1 MRQVAHALL
10 TRPPLRLNKIPPKP
24 HQRLISVR
32 LACVRHAAS
41 VHPEPGSNS
50 HVKIVSSIPARTKT
64 SFRSVRFTFGVISET
79 VFWFRFIL
87 PMQQLLGEVFS
98 SLVITAGLFILK
110 SFSFDDQGLANYF
123 VIPKLLHS
131 QNEI

>member
-10 TRPPLRLNKIPPKP
+10 TRPPLRLNKNPPKP

-41 VHPEPGSNS
+41 VHLEPGSNS
-50 HVKIVSSIPARTKT
+50 HVKIV
-64 SFRSVRFTFGVISET
+64 RSGQNFKLGFLFCPLLLWFVTFLNYSHY
-79 VFWFRFIL
+79 
-87 PMQQLLGEVFS
+87 
-98 SLVITAGLFILK
+98 
-110 SFSFDDQGLANYF
+110 DQGLMKCFAF
-123 VIPKLLHS
+123 PKLLLS